1 MDNFINRAI
10 FASVFLWLGLHGIG
24 LGMIANG
31 GNYPSNPVW
40 RMLSG
45 LYDAEIWLLKA
56 IVIGSLCWIF
66 ILIVHSIFSEPPQKE
81 ESKDI
86 NPSKEKHFHVT
97 EKTSAP
103 LAATTKIETEISKPE
118 ITMPLQKEKSPEEL
132 KQKAIK
138 QLTRGW

>member
-31 GNYPSNPVW
+31 GNHPRNPIW
-40 RMLSG
+40 RMLSS
-45 LYDAEIWLLKA
+45 LFEAEMWLLKA
-56 IVIGSLCWIF
+56 VIIAALCWF
-66 ILIVHSIFSEPPQKE
+66 VILIVHFIFSEESQKE

-86 NPSKEKHFHVT
+86 SLREGKYFSVNEKP
-97 EKTSAP
+97 SAP
-103 LAATTKIETEISKPE
+103 IATTTKIEIETDKPE
-118 ITMPLQKEKSPEEL
+118 ITIPLPKEKSPEEL
-132 KQKAIK
+132 KREAIK